1 MKEHVKNI
9 SVGCNECNIKFCTK
23 KLLRDHTKR
32 KHGDRVGNVCY
43 LCDNSFS
50 SKFRLKTHVQ
60 MRKLCLCDICAMQ
73 LCNERDR
80 VLHIQRYH
88 KMRKCEYCGTTRS
101 SLESLNTHIDVK
113 HEEKADVD
121 DVGKPQEI
129 TLESLKPDR
138 NGLYTIFFVTDLKYP
153 TLRQELSK
161 NYGTYFEIC
170 SGRYEGS
177 FLISFR
183 NAADLLKSLS
193 VYKEDLVGMRSFK
206 LVFEQNGPCYKGNRE
221 DHHDEEDKSQERV
234 DATHVDDDIEEE
246 EDHEEG
252 DKSCEDR
259 NESETVDNTEEEY
272 D

>member
-1 MKEHVKNI
+1 MIPLNMEDSI
-9 SVGCNECNIKFCTK
+9 SFV
-23 KLLRDHTKR
+23 
-32 KHGDRVGNVCY
+32 
-43 LCDNSFS
+43 
-50 SKFRLKTHVQ
+50 THVQ
-60 MRKLCLCDICAMQ
+60 MRKLSLCDICGMQ

-80 VLHIQRYH
+80 VVHVQRYH

-101 SLESLNTHIDVK
+101 SLESLNTHIYVK

-161 NYGTYFEIC
+161 NYGTYLEIC

-183 NAADLLKSLS
+183 NAADLWKALS
-193 VYKEDLVGMRSFK
+193 VHKEDLLGMRSFK
-206 LVFEQNGPCYKGNRE
+206 LVFEQQDGACDERNRE
-221 DHHDEEDKSQERV
+221 DDHDEDDESQERV
-234 DATHVDDDIEEE
+234 DATHVNVDIEEE
-246 EDHEEG
+246 VDHEEG
-252 DKSCEDR
+252 DKSCEDG
-259 NESETVDNTEEEY
+259 NASETVDDTEEEY
-272 D
+272 DRSYDNFWSSYIFD

>member
-1 MKEHVKNI
+1 M
-9 SVGCNECNIKFCTK
+9 
-23 KLLRDHTKR
+23 
-32 KHGDRVGNVCY
+32 CY
-43 LCDNSFS
+43 LCDNTFS

-60 MRKLCLCDICAMQ
+60 MRKLCLCDICGMQ

-101 SLESLNTHIDVK
+101 SLESLNTHIYVQ

-121 DVGKPQEI
+121 DVGTGTPQEL
-129 TLESLKPDR
+129 TMELLKPDR
-138 NGLYTIFFVTDLKYP
+138 NGLYTFFFVTDLKYP

-206 LVFEQNGPCYKGNRE
+206 LVFEQNGACDEGNRE
-221 DHHDEEDKSQERV
+221 DDHDEEEESQERV
-234 DATHVDDDIEEE
+234 DAAHVDDDIDEEN
-246 EDHEEG
+246 HEEG
-252 DKSCEDR
+252 DKSCEDG
-259 NESETVDNTEEEY
+259 NASESADNTEEEY
-272 D
+272 H